1 LCYFEDAEKEP
12 TPKMIEKVKW
22 SEIKEFFKKEVL
34 KVSKS
39 LLR

>member
-1 LCYFEDAEKEP
+1 
-12 TPKMIEKVKW
+12 MIEKVKW